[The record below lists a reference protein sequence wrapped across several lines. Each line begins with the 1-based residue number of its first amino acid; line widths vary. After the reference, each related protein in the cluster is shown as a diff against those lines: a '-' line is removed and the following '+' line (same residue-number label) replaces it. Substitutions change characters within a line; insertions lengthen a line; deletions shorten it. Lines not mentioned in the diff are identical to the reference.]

1 MLVALP
7 YEWLPTVAGLLSLPA
22 LMALAMQIDHWPPL
36 REPLQFLGRNTLTI
50 YLMSSLAMGLV
61 RGIVVKVWGWD
72 DWHFFVVA
80 PLLLTSGLLLP
91 IVVQRLVFARWAW
104 TDRITR

>member
-1 MLVALP
+1 MA
-7 YEWLPTVAGLLSLPA
+7 WLPTVAGLLSLPA
-22 LMALAMQIDHWPPL
+22 MLAIAIWIDRWPAL

-50 YLMSSLAMGLV
+50 YLMNSLAMGLV
-61 RGIVVKVWGWD
+61 RGIALAVWGWD

-80 PLLLTSGLLLP
+80 PILLTAGLMLA
-91 IVVQRLVFARWAW
+91 IVAQRVLFARWAW